1 MRYRPGPQCWR
12 CEDCQASPELWRARG
27 RCEDAFGEEIDAE
40 MIIGGDAHLGVFA
53 SCPVALT
60 IKHRDFIEQAFS
72 DYALAKRFSFRP
84 SIDARFLLVIDDE
97 IAKIDAAEMR
107 HRQKIEE
114 IRRKSARK

>member
-1 MRYRPGPQCWR
+1 
-12 CEDCQASPELWRARG
+12 
-27 RCEDAFGEEIDAE
+27 

-60 IKHRDFIEQAFS
+60 IKHRDFIEQAFV

-84 SIDARFLLVIDDE
+84 AVDPRFLLVIDDE
-97 IAKIDAAEMR
+97 VAKIDAAEMR